1 MSDASVT
8 DLGADALLLG
18 TFEPEVDRLAGALG
32 LEVTRLPTLGASPAA
47 LDPGRSA
54 GRHDGGDWPWA
65 DVLDEWRVATTLV
78 GSAESPSGSTG
89 SSADL
94 DGSPVPASTG
104 LGAVSAVG
112 ARRDASGPQQV
123 VVAAWAPVRPVRAV
137 VELDLDVWVDSV
149 EAPVALWSA
158 ALGVAARQVADG
170 GGVVAVV
177 DRPSPLDCAG
187 HGPEVAVADAV
198 EAMVRSLGRSEGPRG
213 VRVNLVTTPVRTAP
227 GGASDPDGRVV
238 APPPPL
244 DRYPGTI
251 EDDVAGAVRMLLGPG
266 AVGLTGTVLHA
277 DSGRSWR

>member
-1 MSDASVT
+1 MSPGPTTLAAPELLVFGST
-8 DLGADALLLG
+8 DPDVL
-18 TFEPEVDRLAGALG
+18 RLAGALG
-32 LEVTRLPTLGASPAA
+32 VDVTGLPEPGELLGEGSAAGATPREVIGEWPWGEA
-47 LDPGRSA
+47 LDQ
-54 GRHDGGDWPWA
+54 
-65 DVLDEWRVATTLV
+65 WRVSTLAA
-78 GSAESPSGSTG
+78 GSAAIT
-89 SSADL
+89 
-94 DGSPVPASTG
+94 
-104 LGAVSAVG
+104 
-112 ARRDASGPQQV
+112 ASGPEDTSRPQQV
-123 VVAAWAPVRPVRAV
+123 VVAAWVPVRPVRAV

-149 EAPVALWSA
+149 EAPIALWSA
-158 ALGVAARQVADG
+158 ALGVAVRQVADG
-170 GGVVAVV
+170 GVVVAVV

-187 HGPEVAVADAV
+187 HGPETAVADAV

-227 GGASDPDGRVV
+227 GGTSDPDGRVV